1 MLNAKVRLKML
12 LVLLGMSS
20 IISSCDSKKTSN
32 SGSTNT
38 SQSSSSSIST
48 GNNEKEV
55 YAKFYVALKNTY
67 EYEGDYYAEFVR
79 KSDGYKEETIETIG
93 DGNKFYCENRS
104 YKDSESGYVLNNKT
118 IEAVVSK
125 DNRYVYYEERG
136 IEEKNKE
143 AKYISEKSIK
153 KYTNYSPSSLY
164 EDTIL
169 MSLMETTAI
178 DKIEDIIKEYGSGNH
193 LVYDKHS
200 IIFDQS
206 VVTLTIDFNV
216 DLKGEEEAESI
227 EYAKQKDTMSFTI
240 NDDKVSSFKTKTEI
254 EYKTKTEEK
263 PITSIYEFNYD
274 VEYSYKSGLLD
285 KISLDG
291 IEIKAETA
299 LILFYYGDYQLRSV
313 YYSEVGKPINYIFDN
328 YFFNGDGF
336 YGYDMNSGIIEF
348 YLDEEFKVKYT
359 NEPLPSDELRLY
371 IKITV
376 PSDRAIVMEMSQSN
390 YYRQVND
397 EDTNKDYVKRV
408 DKMFTSKS
416 MELEGVTYNFD
427 KREEI
432 TREYVTVNGEKC
444 EDKEITLEDGKL
456 YEIVYYYDYAN
467 RF

>member
-1 MLNAKVRLKML
+1 MANAKVGLAAL
-12 LVLLGMSS
+12 LVLLGTCSV
-20 IISSCDSKKTSN
+20 ISSCDSKGTSN
-32 SGSTNT
+32 SGGN
-38 SQSSSSSIST
+38 SSSTST
-48 GNNEKEV
+48 GNNEKEA
-55 YAKFYVALKNTY
+55 YTKFYVALKNTY
-67 EYEGDYYAEFVR
+67 EYDGDYYAEFVR

-125 DNRYVYYEERG
+125 DNHYVYYEERG

-291 IEIKAETA
+291 IEIQAETA

-359 NEPLPSDELRLY
+359 NQPLPSDEFKLY
-371 IKITV
+371 MKITV

-467 RF
+467 RY

>member
-1 MLNAKVRLKML
+1 
-12 LVLLGMSS
+12 
-20 IISSCDSKKTSN
+20 
-32 SGSTNT
+32 
-38 SQSSSSSIST
+38 
-48 GNNEKEV
+48 
-55 YAKFYVALKNTY
+55 
-67 EYEGDYYAEFVR
+67 
-79 KSDGYKEETIETIG
+79 
-93 DGNKFYCENRS
+93 
-104 YKDSESGYVLNNKT
+104 
-118 IEAVVSK
+118 
-125 DNRYVYYEERG
+125 
-136 IEEKNKE
+136 
-143 AKYISEKSIK
+143 
-153 KYTNYSPSSLY
+153 
-164 EDTIL
+164 
-169 MSLMETTAI
+169 
-178 DKIEDIIKEYGSGNH
+178 
-193 LVYDKHS
+193 
-200 IIFDQS
+200 
-206 VVTLTIDFNV
+206 
-216 DLKGEEEAESI
+216 
-227 EYAKQKDTMSFTI
+227 MSFTI

-313 YYSEVGKPINYIFDN
+313 YYSEVGKPINYIIDN
-328 YFFNGDGF
+328 SFFKGDGF

-348 YLDEEFKVKYT
+348 YLDEEFKEKYT
-359 NEPLPSDELRLY
+359 NQPLPSDEFKLDM
-371 IKITV
+371 KITV
-376 PSDRAIVMEMSQSN
+376 PSDRAVVMEMSQSN
-390 YYRQVND
+390 YYKQVND
-397 EDTNKDYVKRV
+397 EDTRKDYVKRV